1 MNPSKKD
8 DELWVHQK
16 MKLAYYPGCTLHGT
30 AREYD
35 ASTKAV
41 CKAVGIELTEIEDWN
56 CCGALEAI
64 FDRELSMGLSARNSM
79 LAQRTGLDLVIPCSI
94 CSHNLSR
101 ADKAMKTDEVFRAKI
116 EKALGAKYNGIKIKH
131 LLDVVVNDVGIN
143 ALARNFKKSLKG
155 VKAVPYY
162 GCLLVRPSEVSRFDN
177 PENPISLD
185 NLIKATGAECLPFT
199 QKTKCC
205 GGNLLMSRQ
214 DYAFLLTKKI
224 FDEAK
229 AAGANCIVVTCPMCH
244 MLLDGQQHMIEKA
257 HNTVIDLPVLYFTQL
272 VGLALGLSEKELE
285 LDKNMVSPVKLLESI
300 AKEEKKEETKVEQKA
315 AKEAAE

>member
-1 MNPSKKD
+1 
-8 DELWVHQK
+8 

-41 CKAVGIELTEIEDWN
+41 CKAADIELTEIPDWN

-64 FDRELSMGLSARNSM
+64 FDKELSMGLSARNNM

-101 ADKAMKTDEVFRAKI
+101 ADKAMKTDQAFRTKI
-116 EKALGAKYNGIKIKH
+116 EKALGQKYNGIKIKH
-131 LLDVVVNDVGIN
+131 LLDVMVNDVGTEE
-143 ALARNFKKSLKG
+143 LAKKFIKPLKG
-155 VKAVPYY
+155 IKAVPYY
-162 GCLLVRPSEVSRFDN
+162 GCLLVRPSEVSKFDN

-205 GGNLLMSRQ
+205 GGNLLMSKQ
-214 DYAFLLTKKI
+214 DYAFILTKKL

-229 AAGANCIVVTCPMCH
+229 TAGANCIVVACPMCH
-244 MLLDGQQHMIEKA
+244 MLLDGQQKMIEKA
-257 HNTVIDLPVLYFTQL
+257 HNTVIDMPVLYFTQL
-272 VGLALGLSEKELE
+272 IGIAMGLSEKELE
-285 LDKNMVSPVKLLESI
+285 LDKNMVSPAKLIESI
-300 AKEEKKEETKVEQKA
+300 GKEETKAEVKVP
-315 AKEAAE
+315 AKPAEAEAAE

>member
-1 MNPSKKD
+1 
-8 DELWVHQK
+8 

-41 CKAVGIELTEIEDWN
+41 SKAAGIELTEIEDWN

-64 FDRELSMGLSARNSM
+64 FDKELSMGLSARNNM
-79 LAQRTGLDLVIPCSI
+79 LAQKTGLDLVVPCSI

-101 ADKAMKTDEVFRAKI
+101 ADKAMKTDEAFRAKI
-116 EKALGAKYNGIKIKH
+116 EKALGESYNGVKIKH
-131 LLDVVVNDVGIN
+131 LLDVMVNDVGTE
-143 ALARNFKKSLKG
+143 ALAKKFVKPLKG
-155 VKAVPYY
+155 IKAVPYY

-177 PENPISLD
+177 PENPTSLD

-205 GGNLLMSRQ
+205 GGNLLMSKQ
-214 DYAFLLTKKI
+214 DYAFILTKKL

-229 AAGANCIVVTCPMCH
+229 TAGANCIVVACPMCH
-244 MLLDGQQHMIEKA
+244 MLLDGQQSMVEKA
-257 HNTVIDLPVLYFTQL
+257 HNTVIGLPILYFTQL
-272 VGLALGLSEKELE
+272 IGLAMGLSEKELE
-285 LDKNMVSPVKLLESI
+285 LDKNMVSPKTLIESI
-300 AKEEKKEETKVEQKA
+300 GKQEEKKIETKIETKIENKA
-315 AKEAAE
+315 EPKAEEEVAE

>member
-41 CKAVGIELTEIEDWN
+41 CRAAGIELNEIEDWN

-64 FDRELSMGLSARNSM
+64 FDKELSMGLSARNIF
-79 LAQRTGLDLVIPCSI
+79 LADKTGLDLVIPCSI

-101 ADKAMKTDEVFRAKI
+101 ADRAMRTDRVFRGKI
-116 EKALGAKYNGIKIKH
+116 ERALGESYKENGLKIKH
-131 LLDVVVNDVGIN
+131 LLDAIVNDVGTETLI
-143 ALARNFKKSLKG
+143 KKFVKPLKG
-155 VKAVPYY
+155 IKAVPYY
-162 GCLLVRPSEVSRFDN
+162 GCLLVRPSEVSKFDN

-199 QKTKCC
+199 MKTKCC

-214 DYAFLLTKKI
+214 EYAFMLTKKL

-229 AAGANCIVVTCPMCH
+229 ASGANCIVVACPMCH
-244 MLLDGQQHMIEKA
+244 MLLDGQQSMVEKT
-257 HNTVIDLPVLYFTQL
+257 HNVEIKMPVLYFTQL
-272 VGLALGLSEKELE
+272 IGLAMGLSEKELE
-285 LDKNMVSPVKLLESI
+285 LDKNMVSPAKLLESI
-300 AKEEKKEETKVEQKA
+300 GKEEKK
-315 AKEAAE
+315 AEK